1 MIKNYYPIVFLILS
15 FFGAIFSSK
24 AQERKT
30 INQLEQSVVWS
41 SNSLQT
47 KQFQEGLAG
56 VYFGKHKQFFI
67 LAGGSYFPNEKPW
80 QGGKKEFSKTI
91 FIFESSTDGKLSLV
105 HQGDDLPEA
114 IAEGTYISLPEGLLC
129 IGGQTPDGISSKNFL
144 ISYENKKIKI
154 TNFPDLPIAVK
165 SAAAT
170 LIENHIYIVG
180 GQTTNGTSSNQFIRL
195 DINNPKKGWQK
206 LPDYPKNVS
215 GAVAVAQQDGEEIS
229 IFAFGGRSRNN
240 SNITDFYDEV
250 YQFKP
255 SKNQWIKKKNI
266 QNSKGS
272 LSLAVSTGTK
282 VGASSILLFGGDT
295 GFIFN
300 QIEKAINDNDI
311 ELRNKL
317 WQNHQGFEKE
327 ILVYNTITDEWFTLG
342 TANNTVAV
350 SSIFYD
356 TQNQDIYIAGGE
368 QKPGIRSSL
377 ITKLSFSKGESFGW
391 LNYAVLGLYF
401 IGMLGL
407 GFFFMKNNNNTE
419 DYFKGGGR
427 IPWWAVGVSIFATML
442 SAITF
447 ISIPAKTYA
456 TDWRM
461 LMFNMTIILAVPIII
476 HFFLP
481 FFLRFKLDTAYQYL
495 EIRFNRPIRWVASA
509 FFTLFMISR
518 IAIVLFLPSL
528 ALNIV
533 TGFNIYYAILIMSFV
548 TIIYSTS
555 GGMEAVVWGD
565 VIQGFILV
573 GGAIAAFVVMITGIE
588 GGISEFWETTKSFNK
603 FDTFD
608 FRFDFSQPVFWV
620 VVFGGLANTLIS
632 YTSDQ
637 SVVQRYMSTVNE
649 KATAK
654 SIWLN
659 GIVSVPVS
667 ILFFLLGTG
676 LFAFYKSN
684 PEQMSITDPNIDS
697 IFPQFLVSQMPVGLS
712 GLLIASIFAAAM
724 STLSSNINSVSAV
737 ITSDFY
743 KSLFKNT
750 SFKQQMIVARW
761 SGVIIGLLG
770 TGMAIVLATWNIAS
784 LWDQFNTFLGL
795 LTSGLGALFI
805 LGIFF
810 PRVGATSAFIG
821 LISGVIVLYL
831 VKSHTDF
838 SFLLYGLIGMVSNII
853 VAFTFSL
860 LIPNKKS
867 IEGITW
873 KTRKK

>member
-1 MIKNYYPIVFLILS
+1 MRKNYYPIVFFILF
-15 FFGAIFSSK
+15 FFGMVFSLK
-24 AQERKT
+24 AQQEKS
-30 INQLEQSVVWS
+30 INQLKQSVVWN
-41 SNSLQT
+41 SNSLKE

-56 VYFGKHKQFFI
+56 TYFGKHKQFFI
-67 LAGGSYFPNEKPW
+67 LAAGSYFPNEKPW
-80 QGGKKEFSKTI
+80 QGGKKEFSKTV
-91 FIFESSTDGKLSLV
+91 FVFETLADGKLSV
-105 HQGDDLPEA
+105 VYQGEDLPEA
-114 IAEGTYISLPEGLLC
+114 IAEGTCISLPEGLLC
-129 IGGQTPDGISSKNFL
+129 IGGQTPNGISAKTFL

-154 TNFPDLPIAVK
+154 TNLPDLPTAVK

-170 LIENHIYIVG
+170 SNLSQVYVVG
-180 GQTTNGTSSNQFIRL
+180 GQTIDGNSSQQFIKL
-195 DINNPKKGWQK
+195 DINNSEKGWQK

-229 IFAFGGRSRNN
+229 VFVFGGRSRNN
-240 SNITDFYDEV
+240 ADITAFYSDV

-255 SKNQWIKKKNI
+255 SKNQWIDKKNI
-266 QNSKGS
+266 QNSKGN
-272 LSLAVSTGTK
+272 LPLAVSTATK

-295 GFIFN
+295 GLVFN
-300 QIEKAINDNDI
+300 KVEKAINDGNT
-311 ELRNKL
+311 ELRNEL
-317 WQNHQGFEKE
+317 WKNHQGFEKE

-342 TANNTVAV
+342 KADNTVAV
-350 SSIFYD
+350 ASAFYD
-356 TQNQDIYIAGGE
+356 AQNQDIYIAGGE

-377 ITKLSFSKGESFGW
+377 ITKLSLSKGEGFGW
-391 LNYAVLGLYF
+391 LNYAVLALYF
-401 IGMLGL
+401 IGMLWL

-476 HFFLP
+476 RFFLP

-509 FFTLFMISR
+509 FFTFFMISR

-573 GGAIAAFVVMITGIE
+573 GGAIAALVVMITGIE
-588 GGISEFWETTKSFNK
+588 GGISEFWNTTMTFNK
-603 FDTFD
+603 LDTFD

-697 IFPQFLVSQMPVGLS
+697 IFPQFIVSQMPTGLS

-743 KSLFKNT
+743 KTLFKNT
-750 SFKQQMIVARW
+750 SFKGQMTVARW
-761 SGVIIGLLG
+761 SGVIVGLLG
-770 TGMAIVLATWNIAS
+770 TGMAIILATWNIAS

-810 PRVGATSAFIG
+810 PRVGSVAAFIG
-821 LISGVIVLYL
+821 LVSGVIILYL
-831 VKSHTDF
+831 VKSHTGL
-838 SFLLYGLIGMVSNII
+838 SFLLYGLIGMVSNIVI
-853 VAFTFSL
+853 AFIFSL
-860 LIPNKKS
+860 FIPNQKG
-867 IEGITW
+867 IESITW